1 MDYVSSSDVFADMP
15 DAGISQSTDANDLI
29 AIGNFIT
36 SASRMIDG
44 LFGMPD
50 NFFASTDETT
60 REFDGSGTSIQPID
74 RCHTLTSVS
83 VAESGGTAVTD
94 YTAWVEDTDFY
105 TWPVAHAS
113 KGVPI
118 TELWIEQNGNHLH
131 FPRYR
136 KSVKVTGVF
145 GYSATPPDVIK
156 QAVKMQTIIWYMRA
170 KQAYQQQ
177 GANGAVAG
185 MLTFNAV
192 KLDNDVQLLLKK
204 MLMEFMV

>member
-1 MDYVSSSDVFADMP
+1 MDYASSSDVFADMP
-15 DAGISQSTDANDLI
+15 DAGVSQSTDANDSI

-36 SASRMIDG
+36 AASRMIDG

-50 NFFASTDETT
+50 NFFSSTDETT
-60 REFDGSGTSIQPID
+60 REFDGSGSSIQQID
-74 RCHTLTSVS
+74 RCHTITSVS
-83 VAESGGTAVTD
+83 VAESGGTATAD

-105 TWPVAHAS
+105 TWPVAHAD

-118 TELWIEQNGNHLH
+118 TELWIEQNGNKLY

-136 KSVKVTGVF
+136 KAVKITGQF
-145 GYSATPPDVIK
+145 GYSATPPVVIK
-156 QAVKMQTIIWYMRA
+156 QAVKMQTVIWYMRA
-170 KQAYQQQ
+170 KQAYQET
-177 GANGAVAG
+177 GANGAVASI
-185 MLTFNAV
+185 MTFKAT